1 MRRSTVR
8 AWARIGLAAGVVAMT
23 ASLVSL
29 PAHAEDDASG
39 EIGISVPVIGTT
51 APSPAG
57 SGLSGRGPSSSGANS
72 GAGEAVATDAADP
85 QPAAT
90 DMLIAGGLYVSDIG
104 GSSRPT
110 VNPFEGRAE
119 LWVTLRNMSTETVD
133 LTADFSIAVFT
144 GALIADGR
152 VQVDDLKP
160 GETRVVDTSLSG
172 TGQWPFVIGR
182 VTVDPPDEIAGQQ
195 TAAVSRATVVYVWP
209 WLGMIG
215 LVLAALAIILLRLTA
230 RVSLAAPSAAAGV
243 A

>member
-57 SGLSGRGPSSSGANS
+57 SGPSGRGPSSSGANS

-104 GSSRPT
+104 GP
-110 VNPFEGRAE
+110 
-119 LWVTLRNMSTETVD
+119 
-133 LTADFSIAVFT
+133 
-144 GALIADGR
+144 R
-152 VQVDDLKP
+152 V
-160 GETRVVDTSLSG
+160 
-172 TGQWPFVIGR
+172 
-182 VTVDPPDEIAGQQ
+182 PP
-195 TAAVSRATVVYVWP
+195 
-209 WLGMIG
+209 
-215 LVLAALAIILLRLTA
+215 
-230 RVSLAAPSAAAGV
+230 
-243 A
+243 